1 MRVWRPEISLCNLQ
15 SRSTEMST
23 RLAMVVCL
31 LLVAPTV
38 HAQTTIDV
46 TKITCKQFVLL
57 KVADPDK
64 LALWL
69 SGYFHAKRGSTT
81 VDVQL
86 LKEQPEESQEILPV
100 QRQGGDFDASGGKI
114 ALPIR
119 LGQFS
124 YDWEG
129 RCRST
134 LATW

>member
-1 MRVWRPEISLCNLQ
+1 
-15 SRSTEMST
+15 MST

-86 LKEQPEESQEILPV
+86 LKEQPENLKRYCLYKDKEATLMQAVEKLLSQ
-100 QRQGGDFDASGGKI
+100 
-114 ALPIR
+114 
-119 LGQFS
+119 
-124 YDWEG
+124 
-129 RCRST
+129 
-134 LATW
+134 